1 MLKQHIAACL
11 VGMVLATAPA
21 LAQTSPAPTSSPASK
36 APSGMSGQF
45 ITQQTPGQW
54 RASKLVGVD
63 AHGTDNAKIGDVRE
77 VLVNRDGATEAVVIG
92 VGGFLGLGE
101 KDVAVPFQ
109 ALEWVTEP
117 RTTATSTAAPGTAPE
132 AAPETLAPPPV
143 ALGKAPGSSAQIDS
157 ALAAVSRGYP
167 DRAVLRMT
175 KADLQNAPTFRF
187 ASDTRAITTAP
198 ANRTNPRTRRGRN
211 ADCSD
216 AGGLRLAEL
225 LTWSG
230 LGQGW
235 PTLSGS

>member
-1 MLKQHIAACL
+1 
-11 VGMVLATAPA
+11 
-21 LAQTSPAPTSSPASK
+21 
-36 APSGMSGQF
+36 MSGQF

-143 ALGKAPGSSAQIDS
+143 ALGKAPGSSAQTDS

-175 KADLQNAPTFRF
+175 KADLQNAPTFRYGWDPS
-187 ASDTRAITTAP
+187 ATTTAP
-198 ANRTNPRTRRGRN
+198 ATRTNPPAANPPTN
-211 ADCSD
+211 AP
-216 AGGLRLAEL
+216 R
-225 LTWSG
+225 
-230 LGQGW
+230 Q
-235 PTLSGS
+235 